1 MKKFVAILILLSVFL
16 EIASADVLILSR
28 KGYSTY
34 IQLVEYPLSEGIND
48 IGPITLK
55 PFADIRGL
63 RIEGK
68 GLSIVSYIIKNS
80 GENWQDKLLGKYVEI
95 KGRGKSIKGRI
106 VKIDGEILEIDAKK
120 GYVLTTLPK
129 FPARLVSPLKW
140 KEIYSPQIDVR
151 IKSNAVKTGTIKLIY
166 PVKNLNWKPE
176 YILKN
181 DILEIY
187 ITLINN
193 SPVSLEGVDIKIK
206 GFYKSLTLRNK
217 TLERFSVKRI
227 KVYSGKLSKIVK
239 KLHGSET
246 IAVYQG
252 DQFIGYK
259 KLRELFK

>member
-1 MKKFVAILILLSVFL
+1 MKKYLSVLLILLFLINIAFADILILNRS
-16 EIASADVLILSR
+16 
-28 KGYSTY
+28 GYSTY

-68 GLSIVSYIIKNS
+68 GISIVSYIVKNY
-80 GENWQDKLLGKYVEI
+80 GENWKDKLLGKYVEI
-95 KGRGKSIKGRI
+95 KGRGKSIKGNI
-106 VKIDGEILEIDAKK
+106 VKIDGNIVEVSSKK
-120 GYVLTTLPK
+120 GYIVTT
-129 FPARLVSPLKW
+129 FPEFPGRIISPLNW
-140 KEIYSPQIDVR
+140 KDIYSPQIDVR
-151 IKSNAVKTGTIKLIY
+151 IKSNSVKTGVIKLIY

-187 ITLINN
+187 VTLINN
-193 SPVSLEGVDIKIK
+193 SPVSLDGVTIKIK
-206 GFYKSLTLRNK
+206 GFYKPLTLKNK
-217 TLERFSVKRI
+217 TLERFSMKRI
-227 KVYSGKLSKIVK
+227 KVFSGKLSSIAR

-252 DQFIGYK
+252 NQFIGFK